1 MYCKKCGND
10 IKDGVGFCPKCGEKV
25 EAFSGKAPANMQ
37 PGMSWAGTGTLP
49 AQKKPGL
56 TGGQK
61 KMIVIAAGVVV
72 VVLLLIFLI
81 PRLGRGEE
89 QVVYSLTGTW
99 YSEDAVNLEN
109 AISGLLSEE
118 AGLEDWIVDSVM
130 EMTGLSYLGDITVT
144 FDESGGL
151 WLGGGGLAI
160 TIGSFSYQKMEDN
173 TLMLKYAIDVPVVG
187 EIAVS
192 YQAKYTLDKDS
203 LTLDLFG
210 QKAKFRR
217 QV

>member
-10 IKDGVGFCPKCGEKV
+10 IKDGASFCPKCGEKV
-25 EAFSGKAPANMQ
+25 EVLSGKTPASMQ
-37 PGMSWAGTGTLP
+37 PGMPWAGTGTLP

-61 KMIVIAAGVVV
+61 KVTGIAVGAVV

-81 PRLGRGEE
+81 SRLGRGEE

-109 AISGLLSEE
+109 AISSLLSEK
-118 AGLEDWIVDSVM
+118 AGLEGWIVDSVM

-160 TIGSFSYQKMEDN
+160 TIGSFSYQKIDDN

-192 YQAKYTLDKDS
+192 YQAKYTLDKDR

-217 QV
+217 QE